1 MAILLRFNIEE
12 GVRYERF
19 ISVITRYKTP
29 AMVLTNSGR
38 LYQWTQTMSLVRTWE
53 KHILYCRHE

>member
-1 MAILLRFNIEE
+1 MKDLSPL
-12 GVRYERF
+12 
-19 ISVITRYKTP
+19 SVITRYKIQ